1 MRSERIPAFTLSS
14 LPVCVPYFLS
24 RFSSAAFCF
33 QQPAHP
39 LLPLFLSWHSLLPTS
54 MSRERWSCK
63 MGWLWWPWASRMNQA
78 SGLQW
83 RGHLHRGC
91 WTRLRQ
97 EPWCWF
103 GRCPKALS
111 CFFPAGAWLNHTWH
125 SSKPS
130 WLHADGLVCTGTSSA
145 SAVILEGMNQTAAGG
160 IKLLGPFTE
169 VRVLQ
174 TPCWGLC
181 YSMIGCCCCLLER
194 PNSSFGLRTNQP
206 TNQPGGTS
214 DPTTCPEEG
223 CDHHD
228 GDHSTATSTP
238 ARRQWWVECGGAKA
252 AWDPPGQS
260 QKECSAVGLRR

>member
-206 TNQPGGTS
+206 TNQPTWWHIRPDNLSRRRMWPPWWGPFNGNFDSSPAAVVGGMW
-214 DPTTCPEEG
+214 
-223 CDHHD
+223 
-228 GDHSTATSTP
+228 
-238 ARRQWWVECGGAKA
+238 RRKG
-252 AWDPPGQS
+252 
-260 QKECSAVGLRR
+260 GLRPSRPIPKGVLSSWP